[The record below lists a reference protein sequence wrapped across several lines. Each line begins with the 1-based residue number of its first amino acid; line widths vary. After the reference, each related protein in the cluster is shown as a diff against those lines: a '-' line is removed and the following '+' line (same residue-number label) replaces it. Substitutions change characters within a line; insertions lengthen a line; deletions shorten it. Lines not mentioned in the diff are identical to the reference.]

1 MSTATDVLREVIEKA
16 VEAGVRK
23 ALNVNETTNR
33 RLLSVDEAA
42 RYLSRSKL
50 EVYNM
55 VANGELPAVRHGRRT
70 MLDIRDLDHWIERS
84 KGA

>member
-42 RYLSRSKL
+42 RYLSLSKR

-55 VANGELPAVRHGRRT
+55 VAHGELPAVRHGRRT